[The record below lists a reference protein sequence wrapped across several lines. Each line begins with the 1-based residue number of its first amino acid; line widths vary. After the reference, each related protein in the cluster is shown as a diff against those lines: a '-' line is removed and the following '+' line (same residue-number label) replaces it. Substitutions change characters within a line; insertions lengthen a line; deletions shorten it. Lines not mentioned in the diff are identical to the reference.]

1 MSRCEWAACDQPA
14 TEQIDGWWMCPEHV
28 SEHHSLAKPEVVR
41 QPRKPRRP
49 VVLRQLRPCGTRSAA
64 ARHRTL
70 GEALCEPCR
79 DAEAEYYRQAYLRRK
94 SAA

>member
-1 MSRCEWAACDQPA
+1 MTRCDWAACDQPA
-14 TEQIDGWWMCPEHV
+14 AEQIDGWWMCPGHID
-28 SEHHSLAKPEVVR
+28 EHHALAKPEVE
-41 QPRKPRRP
+41 RKPRKP

-70 GEALCEPCR
+70 GEPLCEPCR
-79 DAEAEYYRQAYLRRK
+79 EAEAEYYRQVYLRRK